1 MGSTHNGTEHVRE
14 RTLPYHGPFL
24 SSWRSVRFHGSHD
37 GRDIPPPAALPLGD
51 GRGCTRGS
59 HTQLLVQQQ
68 QLPKRRQR
76 TNHAAYRALRQ
87 RRRRDSVALAPRS
100 RRQGGGETVKGG
112 ETQRSLHNL
121 SENDL
126 KAFEEQVAGS
136 KANFAENWFR
146 PLRSALPQRPTGHAA
161 LPANLEQDL
170 ANVRESRTGA
180 A

>member
-1 MGSTHNGTEHVRE
+1 MGKHTSTHNGTEHVRE

-87 RRRRDSVALAPRS
+87 RRRRESVALAPRS
-100 RRQGGGETVKGG
+100 RRQGGGGDCQG
-112 ETQRSLHNL
+112 RR
-121 SENDL
+121 D
-126 KAFEEQVAGS
+126 
-136 KANFAENWFR
+136 
-146 PLRSALPQRPTGHAA
+146 SALLAQPQRERPEGLRGAGRWQQDQ
-161 LPANLEQDL
+161 LRRELVPSSSPCSPSEANWACSPPCQP
-170 ANVRESRTGA
+170 
-180 A
+180 